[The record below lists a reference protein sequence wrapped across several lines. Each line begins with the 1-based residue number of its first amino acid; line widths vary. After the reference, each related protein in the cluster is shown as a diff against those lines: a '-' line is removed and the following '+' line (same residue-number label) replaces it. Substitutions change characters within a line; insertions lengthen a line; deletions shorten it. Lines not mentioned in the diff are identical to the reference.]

1 MRKEQDDII
10 TNLKGEGYKDLKK
23 QYGALR
29 SIEDGVNAKAMQ
41 EMRKAT
47 KGIFDLPDVFTGAYA
62 VHGLLTMS
70 PEVMISAAAAKGM
83 GKLYKWMNSPNRAVK
98 NMFKEVDS
106 IVEKQKAAQSGY
118 KPKSWTGQKLQDIT
132 NP

>member
-1 MRKEQDDII
+1 
-10 TNLKGEGYKDLKK
+10 
-23 QYGALR
+23 
-29 SIEDGVNAKAMQ
+29 
-41 EMRKAT
+41 
-47 KGIFDLPDVFTGAYA
+47 
-62 VHGLLTMS
+62 
-70 PEVMISAAAAKGM
+70 MISAAAAKGM